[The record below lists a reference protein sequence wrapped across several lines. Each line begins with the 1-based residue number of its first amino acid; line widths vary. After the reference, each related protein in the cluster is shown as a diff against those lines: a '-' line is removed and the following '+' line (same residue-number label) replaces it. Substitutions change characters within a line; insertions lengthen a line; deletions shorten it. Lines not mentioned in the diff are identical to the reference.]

1 MTKSYYIL
9 SPFAV
14 EMFSSGFSV
23 LSKRGRSLRPGLSL
37 LPLRAGCQLHG
48 CCFVHI
54 MRRVSEKTSMIARYA
69 GGERGARAA
78 ARAGS
83 AVVVVDAFRAST
95 TMAVLVKK
103 GARVVPVA
111 SIEEARS
118 YAGADLRAG
127 ERGSAMV
134 AGFDFGNSPTEILAS
149 DVPVGSTVVLS
160 TTNGTRVVEA
170 ARGAPAILTGA
181 FVNASA
187 LADEL
192 AAGSYSSLVVVGCG
206 WEGRRAS
213 EDEAAAGAIL
223 QRLAC
228 RGAELDERARRV
240 VEAYS
245 SRPTGRLRDN
255 SAARRLKR
263 LGYER
268 DLDFCLAED
277 AVPVVPRLVNGA
289 FVGGR

>member
-1 MTKSYYIL
+1 MTN
-9 SPFAV
+9 
-14 EMFSSGFSV
+14 
-23 LSKRGRSLRPGLSL
+23 
-37 LPLRAGCQLHG
+37 
-48 CCFVHI
+48 I
-54 MRRVSEKTSMIARYA
+54 MRRVSVERSMIAGYA
-69 GGERGARAA
+69 GGERGARTA

-95 TMAVLVKK
+95 TIAVLVRK

-111 SIEEARS
+111 SIDEARA
-118 YAGADLRAG
+118 YGGADLRAG
-127 ERGSAMV
+127 ERGSAKV
-134 AGFDFGNSPTEILAS
+134 AGFDFGNSPTEILGS
-149 DVPVGSTVVLS
+149 EVPPGSTVVLS

-170 ARGAPAILTGA
+170 ARGAPAIFVGA

-192 AAGSYSSLVVVGCG
+192 AAGDHGSLAVVGCG

-223 QRLAC
+223 YRLKE
-228 RGAELDERARRV
+228 RGFELDGRARRV
-240 VEAYS
+240 VEAYRR
-245 SRPTGRLRDN
+245 RPLERLRGN
-255 SAARRLKR
+255 RAARRLER

-268 DLDFCLAED
+268 DLDLCLRED
-277 AVPVVPRLVNGA
+277 AVPVVPRLVDGA